1 MKKKAI
7 VVFSG
12 GQDSTTCLFWAL
24 KKFDE
29 VELVTFN
36 YGQRHSQEILV
47 AERIAE
53 DLKLTHRVLDVE
65 LLNQLTKTSLT
76 REIDIEQEDGELPN
90 TFVPGRNLLFL
101 SLAGIIAQQKGFTEL
116 VTGVSQTDFSGYPD
130 CREDF
135 IKSMQMTLN
144 LAMETSL
151 TIHTPLMHIDKE
163 QTWELADQLGVFEYV
178 RDNTLTC
185 YNGIIGKGC
194 GECPSCKLRQ
204 NGLEKY
210 EQRRGE

>member
-1 MKKKAI
+1 
-7 VVFSG
+7 
-12 GQDSTTCLFWAL
+12 
-24 KKFDE
+24 
-29 VELVTFN
+29 
-36 YGQRHSQEILV
+36 
-47 AERIAE
+47 
-53 DLKLTHRVLDVE
+53 LTHRVLDVE

-76 REIDIEQEDGELPN
+76 RQIDIEQKDGELPN

-163 QTWELADQLGVFEYV
+163 QTWESADQLGVFEYV